1 MLRDILAE
9 QFDRVG
15 ESALA
20 TRVRDGSDNSKGGEA
35 AIAAMVKLAEQ
46 MSMRPERRVA
56 VFNALDGE
64 REYQED
70 RKRSEGYVGENHE
83 HELAAYITF
92 MDDYLR
98 EAKTIVSRDWSRGCP
113 RKVLNVLRKVTAL
126 GVAAMEAHGVV
137 RRGDAV

>member
-1 MLRDILAE
+1 MTIKASQMLRDILAE

-56 VFNALDGE
+56 VFNALDG
-64 REYQED
+64 D
-70 RKRSEGYVGENHE
+70 S
-83 HELAAYITF
+83 
-92 MDDYLR
+92 
-98 EAKTIVSRDWSRGCP
+98 
-113 RKVLNVLRKVTAL
+113 
-126 GVAAMEAHGVV
+126 V
-137 RRGDAV
+137 RTTRRTSATG